1 MSLTTSAKYV
11 RFVLSSSRYA
21 IIADFIIVFGVM
33 MGVLLSNIPLVAS
46 LVLLSLCV
54 VQLICSEILIKPL
67 YGAIVFGIKQELH
80 TENKKYKVKK
90 IFFSARSIAL
100 IVVCDGDKLILWRD
114 SITERDYRR
123 LICFLR
129 GSYD

>member
-1 MSLTTSAKYV
+1 
-11 RFVLSSSRYA
+11 
-21 IIADFIIVFGVM
+21 

-54 VQLICSEILIKPL
+54 VQLIGSEILIKPL
-67 YGAIVFGIKQELH
+67 HGGVIFGAEQELY

-100 IVVCDGDKLILWRD
+100 IIVCDGDKLILWRD

>member
-1 MSLTTSAKYV
+1 
-11 RFVLSSSRYA
+11 
-21 IIADFIIVFGVM
+21 M

-54 VQLICSEILIKPL
+54 VQLIGSEILIKPL
-67 YGAIVFGIKQELH
+67 YGDVVFGTEQELH

-100 IVVCDGDKLILWRD
+100 IIVCDGDKLILWRD
-114 SITERDYRR
+114 SVTERDYRR